1 MTTAEYEATIESLQQ
16 ELKTMREERDSLK
29 KKLEDLGSGDIDEE
43 VRNLIAGQYERA
55 KRVLLEHKEGHAQL
69 AQKLIDK
76 EVIFAEDLEEIFG
89 KRPWTS
95 RTDEILAA
103 NPEDKDADNNGSSDA
118 ADHKKEN
125 EEFIRQKIVQAVIAK
140 AEKAKEQGHQAKEQS
155 PTEDTQ
161 TDKPETT

>member
-1 MTTAEYEATIESLQQ
+1 MW
-16 ELKTMREERDSLK
+16 
-29 KKLEDLGSGDIDEE
+29 
-43 VRNLIAGQYERA
+43 
-55 KRVLLEHKEGHAQL
+55 AQL

-103 NPEDKDADNNGSSDA
+103 NTEEEAKNAGENGATDAN
-118 ADHKKEN
+118 DHKKEN

-140 AEKAKEQGHQAKEQS
+140 AEKAKEQSSQ
-155 PTEDTQ
+155 TEGQ
-161 TDKPETT
+161 PQENNPETDKTETTWKTYSYVPSQELCS